1 MIQVSR
7 SFLLATVRPLNFVGV
22 VAALPWAGE
31 ATAKPGRP
39 SATLEDKILIK

>member
-7 SFLLATVRPLNFVGV
+7 SFLLATVRPNFVGV